1 MKMLGLPRSLP
12 ASPRNQHPQAQ
23 VSAWAGG
30 TESPTQ
36 GPRDLQ
42 VEERREA

>member
-36 GPRDLQ
+36 GQRDLQ